1 MRGILPKCFP
11 DQVSYPNS
19 DVESEPGGLPAVEG
33 IGVTRFA
40 EGDVV
45 RHPLVGRIVAAYAR
59 FDAKDDRAGAMRAS
73 RRGKDRDGPVE

>member
-1 MRGILPKCFP
+1 MAITGDVTQIDLPRGVPSGL
-11 DQVSYPNS
+11 
-19 DVESEPGGLPAVEG
+19 VEASKVLAGVEG
-33 IGVTRFA
+33 IGFVRFTSA
-40 EGDVV
+40 DVV